1 MGVINAITEVLSITF
16 GLPVVQDVGQTY
28 VEDCIAFEV
37 QNTNVRTLA
46 DSSQSHQLQL
56 VVTLRSSSGYDA
68 LGWMSQ
74 KLAAGPSGGEDW
86 ELKQVSG
93 VETVDYE
100 TKGEIHVSLPL
111 VMSVKLWHD
120 QIKEKIQTIE
130 WE

>member
-56 VVTLRSSSGYDA
+56 VVTLRSSSGYDS

-74 KLAAGPSGGEDW
+74 KLAAGPSRSEDW
-86 ELKQVSG
+86 ELRQVSG